1 MKPRSMLALLA
12 LPTAFACTD
21 PSLTANHATA
31 TNAEVFDAL
40 WNEFDLR
47 YSFFEV
53 KGVNWDSMRVVHRP
67 RAIAAE
73 NDVALARVLG
83 TMIGA
88 LQDRHVMLTTGGSSS
103 AMTFLSKIDS
113 VLPRNPFDAQM
124 IDRQYLQAKR
134 ATKGGHIQFGFVT
147 PTIGYVRIPQFDG
160 SGWAGEI
167 DEALAALAGAESMIV
182 DVRGNRGGSHSTA
195 LAAAGRFASSP
206 ALYSYTKMRN
216 GPLHSDFTPLS
227 PQVLNPAGPAQ
238 FRGRVVV
245 LTNRIVYSS
254 AEDFVL
260 AMDALPTV
268 TTMGDSTGG
277 ASGRPLT
284 RELPNGWT
292 YSLSTWVEYTR
303 DRRVF
308 ENIGL
313 APDVYVPTNWADLQ
327 RGVDAVMDR
336 AIASV
341 TKP

>member
-1 MKPRSMLALLA
+1 MKPRSMFVLLA
-12 LPTAFACTD
+12 LPAAFACTD
-21 PSLTANHATA
+21 PSLTANHAA
-31 TNAEVFDAL
+31 PTNAEVFDAF

-73 NDVALARVLG
+73 NDAALARVLG
-83 TMIGA
+83 TMIAA
-88 LQDRHVMLTTGGSSS
+88 LQDRHVMLTTAGTS

-124 IDRQYLQAKR
+124 IDRKYLQAKR
-134 ATKGGHIQFGFVT
+134 VTTGGHIQFGFVT
-147 PTIGYVRIPQFDG
+147 PTIGYLRIPAFDG
-160 SGWAGEI
+160 GGWSGEV
-167 DEALAALAGAESMIV
+167 DEALASLAGAQSMIV
-182 DVRGNRGGSHSTA
+182 DVRGNRGGSHTTA
-195 LAAAGRFASSP
+195 IEAAGRFASSP
-206 ALYSYTKMRN
+206 VLYSYTKIRN
-216 GPLHSDFTPLS
+216 GPTHSDFTPLS

-238 FRGRVVV
+238 FRGPVVV

-260 AMDALPTV
+260 AMRALPTV

-277 ASGRPLT
+277 ASGRPMT

-313 APDVYVPTNWADLQ
+313 APDVYVPTSWSELQ

-336 AIASV
+336 AIATV
-341 TKP
+341 KKP

>member
-1 MKPRSMLALLA
+1 MKLRLKLAVLV
-12 LPTAFACTD
+12 LPAAFACTE
-21 PSLTANHATA
+21 PTLTGNSAPA

-73 NDVALARVLG
+73 NDAALARVLG
-83 TMIGA
+83 TMIAA
-88 LQDRHVMLTTGGSSS
+88 LQDRHVFLTTAGS
-103 AMTFLSKIDS
+103 APMTLLSKTDS
-113 VLPRNPFDAQM
+113 VPPRNPFDAQM
-124 IDRQYLQAKR
+124 IDRRYLQAKR
-134 ATKGGHIQFGFVT
+134 VTQGGHIQFGFVT
-147 PTIGYVRIPQFDG
+147 PAIGYVRIPAFDG
-160 SGWAGEI
+160 SGWAGEL
-167 DEALAALAGAESMIV
+167 DEALAALAGAQSMIV
-182 DVRGNRGGSHSTA
+182 DVRGNRGGSHTVA
-195 LAAAGRFASSP
+195 IAAAGRFASSSFV
-206 ALYSYTKMRN
+206 YSYTKMRN
-216 GPLHSDFTPLS
+216 GPAHSDFTGLS
-227 PQVLNPAGPAQ
+227 PQTVSPAGPAQ
-238 FRGRVVV
+238 FRGPVVV
-245 LTNRIVYSS
+245 LTNRVVYSS
-254 AEDFVL
+254 AENFVL
-260 AMDALPTV
+260 AMHALPTV

-292 YSLSTWVEYTR
+292 YTLSTWVEYTR

-336 AIASV
+336 AIAALK
-341 TKP
+341 KP

>member
-1 MKPRSMLALLA
+1 MNRRLKLALLA
-12 LPTAFACTD
+12 LPTAFACTE
-21 PSLTANHATA
+21 PTLTGTGAPP

-53 KGVNWDSMRVVHRP
+53 KRVNWDSMRVVHRP

-73 NDVALARVLG
+73 NDAALARVLG
-83 TMIGA
+83 AMITA
-88 LQDRHVMLTTGGSSS
+88 LQDRHVFLTTAGSTP
-103 AMTFLSKIDS
+103 AMTLLSKVDT
-113 VLPRNPFDAQM
+113 VLPRNPFDAQL

-134 ATKGGHIQFGFVT
+134 ATQGGHIQFGFVT

-160 SGWAGEI
+160 SGWAGEL
-167 DEALAALAGAESMIV
+167 DEALAALAGAQSMIV
-182 DVRGNRGGSHSTA
+182 DVRGNRGGSHTTA
-195 LAAAGRFASSP
+195 IAAAGRFASSSSI
-206 ALYSYTKMRN
+206 YSYTKMRN
-216 GPLHSDFTPLS
+216 GPAHSDFTAMT
-227 PQVLNPAGPAQ
+227 PQVVHPAGPAQ
-238 FRGRVVV
+238 FRGPVVV
-245 LTNRIVYSS
+245 LTNRVVYSS

-260 AMDALPTV
+260 AMDALPNV

-292 YSLSTWVEYTR
+292 YTLSTWVEYTR
-303 DRRVF
+303 DRRIF

-313 APDVYVPTNWADLQ
+313 APDVYVPTNYAELS

-336 AIASV
+336 AIAMV
-341 TKP
+341 KKP